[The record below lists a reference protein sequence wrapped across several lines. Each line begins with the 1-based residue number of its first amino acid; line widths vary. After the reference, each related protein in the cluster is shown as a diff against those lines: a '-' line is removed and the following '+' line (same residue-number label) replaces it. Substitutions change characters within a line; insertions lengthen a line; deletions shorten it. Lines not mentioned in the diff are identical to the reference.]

1 VSDVLFLA
9 SEPLGSVPSP
19 AAIVQGVPYDGGV
32 SWRPGT
38 AEAPRVIREASD
50 SIESF
55 SPLLRGDLE
64 DIALADAGDVV
75 VGPLRAAAVID
86 RIAERAE
93 QLAHTGALLVTIG
106 GDHSISMGT
115 SRGLRAAHPDLAHV
129 VFDAHLDMREDYEGD
144 RYSHACG
151 TRRMAQAGPTCVLG
165 VRSGSRD
172 EFADA
177 DAMLVAWSDDVAMP
191 DAMRAAIDDR
201 PVFVS
206 VDLDVLDPS
215 ILPGTGNPEPAG
227 VAYRDLR
234 AALLA
239 LKDARVV
246 GIDFCEVSPPIDA
259 SGLSAIVAAGLIRDT
274 IIALVR

>member
-1 VSDVLFLA
+1 MSDVLFLA

-38 AEAPRVIREASD
+38 AEAPRVIREVSD

-55 SPLLRGDLE
+55 SPVLRRDLE

-86 RIAERAE
+86 RVAERAE
-93 QLAHTGALLVTIG
+93 QLARTGALLVTIG

-115 SRGLRAAHPDLAHV
+115 SRGLGAAHPDLAHV

-259 SGLSAIVAAGLIRDT
+259 SGLSAIVAAELIRDT